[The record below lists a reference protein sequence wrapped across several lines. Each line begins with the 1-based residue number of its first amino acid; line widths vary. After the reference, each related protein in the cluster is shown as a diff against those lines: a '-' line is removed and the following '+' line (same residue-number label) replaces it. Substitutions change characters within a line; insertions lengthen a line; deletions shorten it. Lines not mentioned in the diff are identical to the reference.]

1 MRSDICKVIESN
13 HAGILSGMFVFIPNG
28 LAEKAAFVF
37 DWKEAINSD
46 TDPEDAGSA
55 TRHVRNMIEKAKC
68 PFIWC
73 DTLRVSE
80 SLKGINAGDGKK
92 IKVYVNRIK
101 YLEDD
106 NFLIQFID
114 ECGQNGVLNLE
125 IIGKESSCAYDN
137 EERQIVYRSYDD
149 LSKALEENRLYFGD
163 GDITKENPEAAK
175 IVRKHNPWAHEIV
188 SKES

>member
-1 MRSDICKVIESN
+1 M
-13 HAGILSGMFVFIPNG
+13 
-28 LAEKAAFVF
+28 
-37 DWKEAINSD
+37 
-46 TDPEDAGSA
+46 
-55 TRHVRNMIEKAKC
+55 
-68 PFIWC
+68 
-73 DTLRVSE
+73 
-80 SLKGINAGDGKK
+80 
-92 IKVYVNRIK
+92 
-101 YLEDD
+101 
-106 NFLIQFID
+106 IQFID